1 MSKIKNYTSAKGI
14 KGFLLDSFDGNYY
27 FRVYESP
34 GVFKD
39 YLVRHCDLEIT
50 INDEDA
56 VLYEKENGD
65 LTLDHSSETLGIKEP
80 TNKE

>member
-1 MSKIKNYTSAKGI
+1 MSKIKNVKSAKGI
-14 KGFLLDSFDGNYY
+14 KGCLLDCFDGNYY

-39 YLVRHCDLEIT
+39 YLVKHCDLEVI

-65 LTLDHSSETLGIKEP
+65 LSLDHSPETLGIKLAEF
-80 TNKE
+80 KE